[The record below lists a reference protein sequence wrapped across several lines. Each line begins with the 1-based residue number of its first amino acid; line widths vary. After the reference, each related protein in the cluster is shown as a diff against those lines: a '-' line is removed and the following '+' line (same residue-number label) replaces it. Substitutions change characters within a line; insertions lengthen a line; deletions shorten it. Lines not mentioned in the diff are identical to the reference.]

1 MESLID
7 IKKIIKDDYEKKTHQ
22 WKQKVWSCDEVL
34 VGDSMVAYF
43 IPSQPMC
50 LMGIAG
56 DTSVGVLN
64 RIDTIKHTK
73 ASHVLIHIGTN
84 DIVLEDMEIE
94 ETIVKL
100 KEIKDALSESKVTFI
115 TPMPVI
121 ESRMSINNIKRTNQ
135 HLKVLTS
142 RILETFD
149 DNVMNMN
156 DAFHHLD
163 DLESYYKDD
172 GLHLNKKGYILY
184 EEILKTYLQK

>member
-1 MESLID
+1 MDSVLE
-7 IKKIIKDDYEKKTHQ
+7 IKKIIKDDYEKKVLQ
-22 WKQKVWSCDEVL
+22 WKQKEWSCDEIL

-43 IPSQPMC
+43 TPSKPMC

-64 RIDTIKHTK
+64 RIDTIKHAN

-94 ETIVKL
+94 ETIDKL
-100 KEIKDALSESKVTFI
+100 KEIRHALSESKVTFI

-121 ESRMSINNIKRTNQ
+121 ESKMSINNIKRTNH
-135 HLKVLTS
+135 HLKALTYH
-142 RILETFD
+142 ILETFKD
-149 DNVMNMN
+149 SVINMN
-156 DAFHHLD
+156 EAFLHLD
-163 DLESYYKDD
+163 DLESYYIDD
-172 GLHLNKKGYILY
+172 GLHLNKKGYIIY